1 MSFLPPFTKE
11 IPHIA
16 FAIEGFPL
24 DCQDITISQRM
35 LKDGEV
41 YHGLNYVY
49 KRNSA
54 SHFVQFNDTA
64 CEKPEFGVIH
74 YFFKLQNVGYAVVNV
89 LKNTEINVCQVGV
102 GTAKDPVLKE
112 FLSSGFLGSHFIG
125 VLKTLNFKVVKCN
138 HIISRVILVQSE
150 DAGVDG
156 YVSSVLKCYQH
167 D

>member
-1 MSFLPPFTKE
+1 MYVIVQVHSS
-11 IPHIA
+11 
-16 FAIEGFPL
+16 
-24 DCQDITISQRM
+24 ISQ
-35 LKDGEV
+35 
-41 YHGLNYVY
+41 
-49 KRNSA
+49 
-54 SHFVQFNDTA
+54 
-64 CEKPEFGVIH
+64 VI
-74 YFFKLQNVGYAVVNV
+74 LLTCLV
-89 LKNTEINVCQVGV
+89 LSLAGV

>member
-1 MSFLPPFTKE
+1 M
-11 IPHIA
+11 
-16 FAIEGFPL
+16 
-24 DCQDITISQRM
+24 
-35 LKDGEV
+35 
-41 YHGLNYVY
+41 Y

-64 CEKPEFGVIH
+64 CEKPEFGMIH

-102 GTAKDPVLKE
+102 GTAKNPVL
-112 FLSSGFLGSHFIG
+112 GFLGSHFIG